1 MNPNSINNEDKSE
14 GISVVFLKDEIDII
28 NKVINTIHNDKN
40 SIFLDKFLYHG
51 GFFLIESLR
60 NGILK
65 ELKNNHNID
74 SIIIKSFDE
83 RNAKKEMFVEMKID
97 NANIFNFLFEWYDW
111 KDHSW
116 TEYLYKDKKI
126 LIKDYEI
133 ITISG
138 IGFNEDQ
145 TKAIILVKIEYEYD
159 GNGKIYVL
167 EKSINK
173 WEIVKIIDIF
183 GIIKNGNN
191 FYFVIF

>member
-1 MNPNSINNEDKSE
+1 MNPNNINNEAQGE
-14 GISVVFLKDEIDII
+14 EISVIFSEDEIDII
-28 NKVINTIHNDKN
+28 NKVVNTIHNDKN
-40 SIFLDKFLYHG
+40 SIYLNINNYCAFVVIDDLKD
-51 GFFLIESLR
+51 EM
-60 NGILK
+60 LK

-74 SIIIKSFDE
+74 SNIIKSFRE
-83 RNAKKEMFVEMKID
+83 NNAKEDFIKGKKID

-111 KDHSW
+111 SEHRW
-116 TEYLYKDKKI
+116 GEYLYKDKKI
-126 LIKDYEI
+126 LIKNYEI

-183 GIIKNGNN
+183 GIEKNANN
-191 FYFVIF
+191 FYSGIS

>member
-1 MNPNSINNEDKSE
+1 
-14 GISVVFLKDEIDII
+14 
-28 NKVINTIHNDKN
+28 
-40 SIFLDKFLYHG
+40 
-51 GFFLIESLR
+51 
-60 NGILK
+60 
-65 ELKNNHNID
+65 
-74 SIIIKSFDE
+74 
-83 RNAKKEMFVEMKID
+83 
-97 NANIFNFLFEWYDW
+97 
-111 KDHSW
+111 
-116 TEYLYKDKKI
+116 LYKDKKI

-183 GIIKNGNN
+183 GIEKNANN
-191 FYFVIF
+191 FYSGIS